1 MRSGFW
7 RGIIAGSII
16 GAAVSMMAGGKMVSQ
31 KKGLLGYGSRR
42 GDLKARRMFKG
53 VSRTVNNLMK

>member
-7 RGIIAGSII
+7 RGVIAGSII

-31 KKGLLGYGSRR
+31 KKGFIGQRTRR
-42 GDLKARRMFKG
+42 SSARARRIIKDMSK
-53 VSRTVNNLMK
+53 TVNHLIK